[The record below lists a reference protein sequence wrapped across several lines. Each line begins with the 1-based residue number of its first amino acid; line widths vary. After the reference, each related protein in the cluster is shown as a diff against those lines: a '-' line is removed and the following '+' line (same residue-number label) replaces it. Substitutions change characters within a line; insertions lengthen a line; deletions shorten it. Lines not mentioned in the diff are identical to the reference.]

1 MLYAFNAAEVFQIAI
16 DIEENGRSF
25 YEKAREKIDNE
36 EVKAVFKSLGL
47 AEIQHKELFA
57 SLLSKLPASA
67 RESAVWDP
75 EDEMNQYLKMMA
87 DMHVFRT
94 SEDLDSRLA
103 GISSAKDAL
112 TLALEFEKDSIVF
125 FLSMKDMTEEKQGR
139 DLIDQLVKEELN
151 HHKQISLELVKLKK

>member
-25 YEKAREKIDNE
+25 YEKAQEKIDNE
-36 EVKAVFKSLGL
+36 EVKAVLKSLGL

-57 SLLSKLPASA
+57 SLLSKLPVSA
-67 RESAVWDP
+67 KESTVWDP

-94 SEDLDSRLA
+94 SDDLDRRLA
-103 GISSAKDAL
+103 GISTAKDAL

-139 DLIDQLVKEELN
+139 DLIDQLVKEELS
-151 HHKQISLELVKLKK
+151 HHKKISLELVKQKK

>member
-1 MLYAFNAAEVFQIAI
+1 MLYAFNAAEVFQIAM
-16 DIEENGRSF
+16 DIEDNGRSF
-25 YEKAREKIDNE
+25 YEKAQEKIDNE

-47 AEIQHKELFA
+47 AEIQHRELFA

-67 RESAVWDP
+67 TESTVWDP

-94 SEDLDSRLA
+94 SDDLDSRLA
-103 GISSAKDAL
+103 EISTAEEAL
-112 TLALEFEKDSIVF
+112 KLALDFEKDSIVF

-139 DLIDQLVKEELN
+139 DLIDRLVKEEMS
-151 HHKQISLELVKLKK
+151 HHKQISLEIVRQKK